1 MNSEIRIEQLVEKHE
16 LEKVIP
22 IEKAIWGNATPV
34 HQTYTTVKNGG
45 LMLGAYDTD
54 QLVGFSY
61 GFSAYDGKEV
71 YLYSHMLGITQPYQ
85 KMGLGMKL
93 KLKQAEIAE
102 QMGYTKM
109 KWTFDPLQSLN
120 AYLNLAKLGAVGM
133 TYKEN
138 YYGEMKD
145 ELNQGMPSDR
155 MIIEWYWNQRS
166 SMDVQKVVDDQL
178 LLNEVNGNPVTA
190 DIADQL
196 LQGKEYFVTIPNN
209 ILELKKEDLQKALE
223 WRMKTRKVFL
233 SLFKQGFQAKHFIRD
248 SNRPFGY
255 FYFSK

>member
-1 MNSEIRIEQLVEKHE
+1 MNSKIRIQQLVEKHE
-16 LEKVIP
+16 LEGVISL
-22 IEKAIWGNATPV
+22 EKEIWGNATPV

-45 LMLGAYDTD
+45 LMLGAFDKD

-61 GFSAYDGKEV
+61 GFAAYNGKEV
-71 YLYSHMLGITQPYQ
+71 YLYSHMLGITPSYQ

-145 ELNQGMPSDR
+145 GLNQGMPSDR
-155 MIIEWYWNQRS
+155 MIIEWDWNRWS
-166 SMDVQKVVDDQL
+166 SVDVRKVVDDQL
-178 LLNEVNGNPVTA
+178 LLREVNGNPVMV
-190 DIADQL
+190 DIDQL
-196 LQGKEYFVTIPNN
+196 LHEEEYFVTIPNN
-209 ILELKKEDLQKALE
+209 ILKLKKEDLQKALE
-223 WRMKTRKVFL
+223 WRMKTREVFL
-233 SLFKQGFQAKHFIRD
+233 SLFKQGFKAKHFIRD